1 MKNKDKNI
9 EEVIKTPEE
18 LRIESY
24 RKQYEEKSCE
34 ESIAFQ
40 KIMKTHI
47 HKLKIEDLFM
57 SHLTIPEVI
66 AEMNDKLYEICINAT
81 YSKFANKDD
90 FELLHSDIQND
101 EQHLKEY
108 FFDDCFYDLILSP
121 E

>member
-66 AEMNDKLYEICINAT
+66 AEMRSKLFRMCINRT
-81 YSKFANKDD
+81 YSKFTTKD
-90 FELLHSDIQND
+90 FPLLHSDIDD
-101 EQHLKEY
+101 EVPQENIREFYFDDY
-108 FFDDCFYDLILSP
+108 FFDLMFNQ
-121 E
+121 